1 MKDLSTICGNCGEIE
16 GKHAMFGSLCP
27 LPNGEGFIQDSTFE
41 PKREPCPV
49 CSDVHE
55 VICED
60 ETDWKN
66 ADPKNEINGR
76 M

>member
-41 PKREPCPV
+41 PKHERCPV
-49 CSDVHE
+49 CGDEHFPCCE
-55 VICED
+55 VED
-60 ETDWKN
+60 LGGYR
-66 ADPKNEINGR
+66 DPKEERFTKI
-76 M
+76 